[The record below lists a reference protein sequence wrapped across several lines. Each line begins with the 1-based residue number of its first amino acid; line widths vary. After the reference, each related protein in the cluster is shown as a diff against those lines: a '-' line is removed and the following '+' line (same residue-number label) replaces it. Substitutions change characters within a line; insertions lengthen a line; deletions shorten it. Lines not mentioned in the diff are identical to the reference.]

1 MEERERVKID
11 VKTKKN
17 YSFGALQKK
26 LSGIVITTLNSL
38 ANNLNADIQKGIET
52 GRDINGK
59 AFKSFE
65 DSTVKIR
72 NMRGDGQVILFRKG
86 ADKGKLRKTRIIR
99 PTSSKLSFE
108 IQMRGFRGKTAYGA
122 LHNADK
128 GFKTSPKSMIPNKQ
142 VPSRQWFGITKDFQ
156 EKGKQYQNA
165 LKTANAA
172 ISSALKKPMS

>member
-1 MEERERVKID
+1 MKID

-17 YSFGALQKK
+17 YSFGALQNK
-26 LSGIVITTLNSL
+26 LSGIVISTLNSL

-59 AFKSFE
+59 AFKSFK

-72 NMRGDGQVILFRKG
+72 NMRGDGQTILFREG
-86 ADKGKLRKTRIIR
+86 AGKGKLKRTRIIR
-99 PTSSKLSFE
+99 PTTSKLSFE

-122 LHNADK
+122 LHNE
-128 GFKTSPKSMIPNKQ
+128 GFNTAAKSMIPNQQ
-142 VPSRQWFGITKDFQ
+142 VPAREWFGITKDFQ

-165 LKTANAA
+165 MKTANAA
-172 ISSALKKPMS
+172 ISSALKKPMG

>member
-1 MEERERVKID
+1 MNID

-38 ANNLNADIQKGIET
+38 ANNLNADIQKGIDS

-59 AFKSFE
+59 PFKAFKQ
-65 DSTVKIR
+65 STVDIR
-72 NMRGDGQVILFRKG
+72 LMRRDGLIPLFRKG
-86 ADKGKLRKTRIIR
+86 TGKKRPRGQLRKTKITR

-108 IQMRGFRGKTAYGA
+108 INMAGKNKGVAYGA
-122 LHNADK
+122 LHNE
-128 GFKTSPKSMIPNKQ
+128 GFKTASKSMIPNKQ
-142 VPSRQWFGITKDFQ
+142 VPAREWFGITKDFQ

-172 ISSALKKPMS
+172 IYSALKKPMG

>member
-1 MEERERVKID
+1 LEERERVKID

-72 NMRGDGQVILFRKG
+72 NMRGDGQIILFRRG
-86 ADKGKLRKTRIIR
+86 SGKGKLRKTRIIR

-122 LHNADK
+122 LHNE
-128 GFKTSPKSMIPNKQ
+128 GFKTASKSMIPNKQ
-142 VPSRQWFGITKDFQ
+142 VPAREWFGITKDFQ

>member
-1 MEERERVKID
+1 MQID

-38 ANNLNADIQKGIET
+38 ANNLNADIQTGIET

-59 AFKSFE
+59 PFKALE

-72 NMRGDGQVILFRKG
+72 NMRGDGQTILYRQSAG
-86 ADKGKLRKTRIIR
+86 KGKLKRTRIIR

-122 LHNADK
+122 LHNADE

-165 LKTANAA
+165 MKTANSA
-172 ISSALKKPMS
+172 ISLALKKPMS

>member
-1 MEERERVKID
+1 MNID

-26 LSGIVITTLNSL
+26 LSGIVISTLNSL
-38 ANNLNADIQKGIET
+38 ANNLNADIQTGIET

-72 NMRGDGQVILFRKG
+72 NMRGDGQTILFREG
-86 ADKGKLRKTRIIR
+86 AGKGKLKRTRIIR

-108 IQMRGFRGKTAYGA
+108 IQMRGFRGKTAMGLYIMKDSK
-122 LHNADK
+122 LH
-128 GFKTSPKSMIPNKQ
+128 
-142 VPSRQWFGITKDFQ
+142 PS
-156 EKGKQYQNA
+156 
-165 LKTANAA
+165 L
-172 ISSALKKPMS
+172 

>member
-1 MEERERVKID
+1 MQID

-26 LSGIVITTLNSL
+26 LSGIMISTLNSL
-38 ANNLNADIQKGIET
+38 ANNLNADIQTGIET

-59 AFKSFE
+59 PFKALE

-72 NMRGDGQVILFRKG
+72 NMRGDGQTILYRQSAG
-86 ADKGKLRKTRIIR
+86 KGKLKRTRIIR

-122 LHNADK
+122 LHNADE

-165 LKTANAA
+165 MKTANSA
-172 ISSALKKPMS
+172 ISLALKKPMS

>member
-1 MEERERVKID
+1 LEERERVKID

-59 AFKSFE
+59 AFTSFKE
-65 DSTVKIR
+65 STVKIR

-86 ADKGKLRKTRIIR
+86 GNKGKLRKTKITR

-108 IQMRGFRGKTAYGA
+108 INMVGKNKGVTYGA
-122 LHNADK
+122 LHNE
-128 GFKTSPKSMIPNKQ
+128 GFKTASKSMIPNKQ
-142 VPSRQWFGITKDFQ
+142 VPAREWFGITKDFQ

-165 LKTANAA
+165 LKTAKY
-172 ISSALKKPMS
+172 SALKKPMG